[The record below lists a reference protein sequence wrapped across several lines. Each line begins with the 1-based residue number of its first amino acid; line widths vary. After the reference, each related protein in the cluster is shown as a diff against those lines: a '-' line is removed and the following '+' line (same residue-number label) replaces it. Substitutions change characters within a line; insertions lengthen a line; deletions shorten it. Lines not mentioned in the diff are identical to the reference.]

1 MKNVKMTVAA
11 VWAWALVSGALA
23 GRVATF
29 TGAVSTD
36 LSVGEN
42 WDGGTVPGADAVA
55 VVDFA
60 KLGDATAVTNSTDLA
75 LAGLVLT
82 NLPPNATLWGTNAQ
96 TAARTTL
103 TLGASGLR
111 THRLPGA
118 ASNLTVN
125 VHLATAANQAWLFA
139 DEKSVTFNDTISGTA
154 YLAMTNDCYLTHNV
168 PPNYG
173 GTIRYGSRNRN
184 TFNCVQLR

>member
-1 MKNVKMTVAA
+1 MKNVKITVAA

-42 WDGGTVPGADAVA
+42 WDGGTVPGDDAVA

-60 KLGDATAVTNSTDLA
+60 KLGDATAVTNSADLA

-82 NLPPNATLWGTNAQ
+82 NLPPNATLWGTNADGGEDD
-96 TAARTTL
+96 AHARRVGSAHAPSAGRRL
-103 TLGASGLR
+103 EPYRERASCDR
-111 THRLPGA
+111 CQPGM
-118 ASNLTVN
+118 V
-125 VHLATAANQAWLFA
+125 V
-139 DEKSVTFNDTISGTA
+139 
-154 YLAMTNDCYLTHNV
+154 
-168 PPNYG
+168 
-173 GTIRYGSRNRN
+173 RR
-184 TFNCVQLR
+184 

>member
-36 LSVGEN
+36 LSVGGN
-42 WDGGTVPGADAVA
+42 WDGGTVPGDDAVA

-60 KLGDATAVTNSTDLA
+60 KLGDATAVTNSADLA

-96 TAARTTL
+96 TARGRRSRSARRVCARTVC
-103 TLGASGLR
+103 R
-111 THRLPGA
+111 
-118 ASNLTVN
+118 
-125 VHLATAANQAWLFA
+125 
-139 DEKSVTFNDTISGTA
+139 
-154 YLAMTNDCYLTHNV
+154 V
-168 PPNYG
+168 PPR
-173 GTIRYGSRNRN
+173 T
-184 TFNCVQLR
+184 LP